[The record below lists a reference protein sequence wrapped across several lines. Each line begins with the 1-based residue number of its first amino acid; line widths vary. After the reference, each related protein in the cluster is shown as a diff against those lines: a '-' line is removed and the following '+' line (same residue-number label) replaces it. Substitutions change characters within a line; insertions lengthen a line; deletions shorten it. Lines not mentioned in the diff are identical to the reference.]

1 MGIVNNKEQTM
12 TQFYTEMTEQQQWQ
26 VRAYGATEA
35 QVQECLTEYLNRK
48 SPFTIV
54 ADMMMSAWSEAN
66 RDLLTDAI
74 QTLNRTKLAID
85 RFYRG
90 NDRGFYETNAGRAY
104 SILSD
109 AQELLEMEDIRRAQ
123 MCIDDALAFM
133 VQQEKQ

>member
-1 MGIVNNKEQTM
+1 M
-12 TQFYTEMTEQQQWQ
+12 TQLYEQMTAEQKWQ
-26 VRAYGATEA
+26 IGAYGATET

-104 SILSD
+104 SVLSD

>member
-1 MGIVNNKEQTM
+1 M
-12 TQFYTEMTEQQQWQ
+12 TQFYTEMTQQQQWQ

-35 QVQECLTEYLNRK
+35 QVQECINEYLNRK
-48 SPFTIV
+48 TPFTIV
-54 ADMMMSAWSEAN
+54 ADMMMSAWREAN
-66 RDLLTDAI
+66 GGLIADAV
-74 QTLNRTKLAID
+74 QTLNRAKLAID

-90 NDRGFYETNAGRAY
+90 EDRGFFETQAGRAY

-109 AQELLEMEDIRRAQ
+109 AQELLDMQDIRRAQ

>member
-1 MGIVNNKEQTM
+1 M

-54 ADMMMSAWSEAN
+54 ADLMLSAWSEAN
-66 RDLLTDAI
+66 RGLAADAV
-74 QTLNRTKLAID
+74 QTLNRAKLAID

-90 NDRGFYETNAGRAY
+90 DDRGFFETNAGRAY

-123 MCIDDALAFM
+123 MCIDDAVAFI

>member
-1 MGIVNNKEQTM
+1 M
-12 TQFYTEMTEQQQWQ
+12 TQLYEQMTAEQKWQ
-26 VRAYGATEA
+26 IGAYGATEI

-66 RDLLTDAI
+66 TDQLTDAI

-104 SILSD
+104 SVLSD

>member
-1 MGIVNNKEQTM
+1 M
-12 TQFYTEMTEQQQWQ
+12 TQFYTEMTQQQQWQ

-54 ADMMMSAWSEAN
+54 ADLMLSAWSEAN
-66 RDLLTDAI
+66 HGLMADAV
-74 QTLNRTKLAID
+74 QTLNRAKLAID

-90 NDRGFYETNAGRAY
+90 DDRGFYETNAGRAY

-123 MCIDDALAFM
+123 MCIDDAVAFM